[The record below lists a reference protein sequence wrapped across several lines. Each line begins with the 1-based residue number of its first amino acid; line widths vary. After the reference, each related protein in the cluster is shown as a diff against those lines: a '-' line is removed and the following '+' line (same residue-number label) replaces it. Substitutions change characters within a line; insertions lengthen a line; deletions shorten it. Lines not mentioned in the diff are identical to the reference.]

1 MLTGRGRLVCRRVLG
16 HSSAGRRAPWQAG
29 RSRMARAKLVADKCI
44 LQVEEKLIA
53 SQAARNVTHTE
64 RSNGYTYSFYPHL
77 RMSEDVY
84 N

>member
-1 MLTGRGRLVCRRVLG
+1 
-16 HSSAGRRAPWQAG
+16 
-29 RSRMARAKLVADKCI
+29 MARAKLVADKCI